1 VPDQEDSL
9 HTKSIVSSISSQM
22 GSRRPSAASQLD
34 RRSSSAS
41 IDRRPSHD
49 LGRAPSFGGR
59 RPSHDLGR
67 APSFGG
73 RRPSSLHASGF
84 GRRMSSSIHDS
95 RVDEE
100 GPDYGEGFELG
111 DDHHA
116 AEWQE

>member
-1 VPDQEDSL
+1 MPDQEDSL

-59 RPSHDLGR
+59 RPS
-67 APSFGG
+67 A
-73 RRPSSLHASGF
+73 LHASGF

-100 GPDYGEGFELG
+100 GPGYGEGYELG

-116 AEWQE
+116 GEWQE